1 MNKSIAKGATLKG
14 NDELINKLIML
25 VRGDG
30 LSIAAAARS
39 LGVGV
44 RSAQEFF
51 SGDKKWAEAWWE
63 RNEEDVDAYF
73 AGFARDDLDDY
84 EDKLMGDVV
93 DVEVKHS
100 TTYDKPK
107 WYGKP
112 LVTKHRGAKILFFDI
127 ETSPILGNV
136 WSLWQQNVGLNQI
149 AQDWYVLSWAA
160 KWQHEDEVMYQDKSK
175 SWDSEDDSELLEGIW
190 KLLDEADIVVGQNSK
205 RFDEK
210 KLNARFIMN
219 GMKPPS
225 TYRSV
230 DTLEIAKRHFGFT
243 SNKLEY
249 MSDKLCKR
257 YKKLKHGAFAG
268 FELWRECLR
277 GNPLAWAEMEEYN
290 IHDVLAL
297 EELYDIMKPW
307 YRAHPN
313 VNLYT
318 TTNDTSCVCG
328 ANSWKHNGYHY
339 TNLSKFDRFACNECG
354 ATQRGKVNLLSQ
366 EKRETILRNVL

>member
-1 MNKSIAKGATLKG
+1 MNKITLKN
-14 NDELINKLIML
+14 NDELINKLIMK
-25 VRGDG
+25 VRGEG
-30 LSIAAAARS
+30 LDIAAAARS
-39 LGVGV
+39 LGLKP
-44 RSAQEFF
+44 RTCQEFF
-51 SGDKKWAEAWWE
+51 AAEKLWMKTWWRDNETEVDNYFLGFGGKKVPH
-63 RNEEDVDAYF
+63 N
-73 AGFARDDLDDY
+73 
-84 EDKLMGDVV
+84 
-93 DVEVKHS
+93 
-100 TTYDKPK
+100 
-107 WYGKP
+107 
-112 LVTKHRGAKILFFDI
+112 GAKILFFDI

-225 TYRSV
+225 AYRSV

-268 FELWRECLR
+268 FELWKECLR

-297 EELYDIMKPW
+297 EELYDVMKPW

-339 TNLSKFDRFACNECG
+339 TNLSKFDRFACTECG